1 MLAETLV
8 YLTFLAFAHSFNH
21 APRGGVGEGTAC
33 LLCPIRCPRPVGCGR
48 NRIETAA
55 LP

>member
-8 YLTFLAFAHSFNH
+8 YLMFLAFAHSTTL
-21 APRGGVGEGTAC
+21 PRGGVEEGTAC